1 MAGIDTLP
9 SVAALQQDGAA
20 ARSGLLVGDVIL
32 SVNGV
37 IPRDILEWQRLVDD
51 LHVELEVERGGLARE
66 VTVVRS
72 PDEPFGAQISSAL
85 FDRVHTCDN
94 HCEFCFIYQL
104 PKDMRKSL
112 YLKDDDYRLSF
123 LFGNFTTLT
132 RFTEAD
138 LERVIDERLSPLFVS
153 VHSTDS
159 HTRSEL
165 LRNNRGGVSLRWL
178 KELLLAGIDV
188 RAQIV
193 LCPGVNNA
201 QVLENTLCGFLDEF
215 PEIDSIAVVP
225 LGLSKHNTEGR
236 MRVHSK
242 VEASLDLGIIE
253 KWQERFKS
261 ILGRSVLHASD
272 ELYIRAERSIP
283 AADTYDDF
291 GMLEDGVG
299 LARMFLDSFESGI
312 HDAHLRTPG
321 FFAHADVPQPTAYVP
336 RNPAGDTGLRVP
348 SVSVSVRS
356 RPRHLDRLVVVTGL
370 YGERVMGAVVS
381 ERYESRVEVLGIEN
395 QFFGGNTA
403 VAGLLTFADIS
414 RALGEVEP
422 AHFLLPD
429 VCLNEG
435 RFLDGHSIEELQEL
449 FEVEVV
455 PTSGAALRERL
466 DSLTQNQ

>member
-20 ARSGLLVGDVIL
+20 ARAGLQVGDVIL

-37 IPRDILEWQRLVDD
+37 VPRDILEWQRLVDD
-51 LHVELEVERGGLARE
+51 FHVEIEVERGGLARE
-66 VTVVRS
+66 VTVSRTA
-72 PDEPFGAQISSAL
+72 DEPFGAQISSAL

-159 HTRSEL
+159 HTRAEL

-236 MRVHSK
+236 MRVHSQI
-242 VEASLDLGIIE
+242 EASLDLNIIE
-253 KWQERFKS
+253 KWQERFRS
-261 ILGRSVLHASD
+261 ILGRSVVHASD
-272 ELYIRAERSIP
+272 ELYLRAERVIP
-283 AADTYDDF
+283 VAETYEDF

-299 LARMFLDSFESGI
+299 LARKFLDSFESGAS
-312 HDAHLRTPG
+312 DADLRTPG
-321 FFAHADVPQPTAYVP
+321 FFAHADVPQPTDYVP
-336 RNPAGDTGLRVP
+336 HNPAGETGLRV
-348 SVSVSVRS
+348 SNVAVSLRS
-356 RPRHLDRLVVVTGL
+356 RPRHLDRLVVVTGE
-370 YGERVMGAVVS
+370 YGAQVMGRAIA
-381 ERYESRVEVLGIEN
+381 ERYKGRVAVLGVPN
-395 QFFGGNTA
+395 RFFGGNTA
-403 VAGLLTFADIS
+403 VAGLLTFGDLS
-414 RALGEVEP
+414 RALAVAGP

-435 RFLDGHSIEELQEL
+435 RFLDGNSIEELQEL